1 MAGKKSRI
9 EIIDGIRG
17 IAIIAM
23 VIYHALYDINHIF
36 RIDSSF
42 FGVNIF
48 QIFSYLEP
56 TFAGVFILLSGVS
69 SRLSH
74 SNLKRGL
81 QLAGIA
87 ILLTIGT
94 IIYSNVS
101 GNNESIYFGILHF
114 IAAAILLFALL
125 RPLLDKIP
133 AYVSLPLWIVLFAM
147 TFNIW
152 RSYFI
157 GIPGIF
163 KFTLPNSIINNQYL
177 FAIGIPNPNPNIFS
191 SADYFPLLPW
201 IFIFLIG
208 TVLGVYVKQRRLPE
222 KFYTTKMPFFA
233 FAGRNTLLIY
243 IIHQPIIY
251 GILFLIFTIILKK

>member
-1 MAGKKSRI
+1 MAEKKSRI

-17 IAIIAM
+17 FAIIAM
-23 VIYHALYDINHIF
+23 VIYHAMYDINQIF
-36 RIDSSF
+36 NINLSF

-48 QIFSYLEP
+48 QVLSYLEP

-87 ILLTIGT
+87 VLLTIGT

-101 GNNESIYFGILHF
+101 GDNESIYFGILHF

-133 AYVSLPLWIVLFAM
+133 AYVSLPMWTVLFVV

-152 RSYFI
+152 SSYFI

-163 KFTLPNSIINNQYL
+163 GFTLPSIITNNQYL
-177 FAIGIPNPNPNIFS
+177 FAIGIPSSNFF

-208 TVLGVYVKQRRLPE
+208 TVMGVYVKQRRLPE
-222 KFYTTKMPFFA
+222 KFYTAKMPFFA
-233 FAGRNTLLIY
+233 FAGRYTLLIY
-243 IIHQPIIY
+243 IIHQPIVIV
-251 GILFLIFTIILKK
+251 ILYLIFDIILKK